1 MQERPLKVV
10 SVTDE
15 TPLIRRIVFMAPD
28 GRPLAGYTAGA
39 HITLSVPEV
48 GQRKYSLVNLVHLS
62 GGTAA
67 PRAYILG
74 VRRDDQGEGGSRFM
88 HTLKAGDLVSVSGP
102 ANEFA
107 MLAAA
112 TPVLLLG
119 GGIGITPL
127 ITMAAEMH
135 AAGRPFRMIY
145 AARSRSEMA
154 FLEPIEALAGPNLH
168 LHCDD
173 TAGGILDIEATM
185 AALASDVTVYA
196 CGPKPMLKAAVGASR
211 KLKWPANRLKF
222 ELFYSV
228 AKPAAPAAPQLAP
241 GSFEVQLKS
250 SGKVY
255 VVPPDKSILD
265 TLIAAGV
272 DAVHDCTRGECGVC
286 QTGVISGEPDHR
298 DSILSASER
307 AANKVMQICISRSK
321 SARLV
326 LDL

>member
-1 MQERPLKVV
+1 MNERPLKVV

-28 GRPLAGYTAGA
+28 GRPLPGYAAGA
-39 HITLSVPEV
+39 HITVGISGV

-74 VRRDDQGEGGSRFM
+74 IRRDDTGEGGSRYM
-88 HTLKAGDLVSVSGP
+88 HSLKVGDLVPVSGP

-107 MLAAA
+107 VAPAA

-127 ITMAAEMH
+127 ITMAAEMK
-135 AAGRPFRMIY
+135 AANRPFRMIY
-145 AARSRSEMA
+145 AARARSEMA

-173 TAGGILDIEATM
+173 TAGGIFDIETTL
-185 AALASDVTVYA
+185 AALAPDVTVYA

-211 KLKWPANRLKF
+211 KLKWPPNRLKF

-228 AKPAAPAAPQLAP
+228 AKAPAAPGA
-241 GSFEVQLKS
+241 
-250 SGKVY
+250 
-255 VVPPDKSILD
+255 
-265 TLIAAGV
+265 
-272 DAVHDCTRGECGVC
+272 
-286 QTGVISGEPDHR
+286 
-298 DSILSASER
+298 
-307 AANKVMQICISRSK
+307 
-321 SARLV
+321 
-326 LDL
+326 